1 MRNLMHNPLENIP
14 TYEYDRRWEHD
25 GIDCHLTRGKYTG
38 EFRGYVYLPKAH
50 PLYGKEMDD
59 MEMMAVDVH
68 GGITFAQEEAGLW
81 KIGFDCG
88 HDGDVIPSMEMLP
101 FMDEGHRWT
110 EEEAIAEV
118 ESLASEVREIAE
130 RAAKREARAVEDAR
144 ADLPSPLRVPAK
156 LVHLTGSTH
165 EGPGGEVLRDAFI
178 AMPPGT
184 MVGSTDITGHL
195 MFARLAEAQMRQ
207 VEQGL
212 AVKIPL
218 KFGDEVP
225 IFKGFDDTG
234 NRTGELSVVA
244 PVLADAVYDALEALS
259 MQQAPS
265 YGPESGMVAPEPIPM
280 NATPPTPPELTTPIP
295 MNSTPPTPPE
305 MTTPIPPY
313 ATTPAGPVA
322 PTPTPPIAR
331 EPVRAAAPAQQ
342 GGYVKICVPR
352 ENVRPFSQTSAA
364 GKTYKKAAVSLP
376 AGTVVN
382 GVDLSGRTAFLFMS
396 RYNEQDMEAR
406 RAAIRFSA
414 RADSQIG
421 VVGPRGSGIPEV
433 RVRADVLSH
442 AVELAGMES
451 DYPSVSGLESAMRAS
466 SEASMRPASP
476 VQGRAR

>member
-1 MRNLMHNPLENIP
+1 MHNPLENIP

-59 MEMMAVDVH
+59 MDMMAVDVH

-118 ESLASEVREIAE
+118 ESLASEVREIAA
-130 RAAKREARAVEDAR
+130 RSVKREARAAEDAR
-144 ADLPSPLRVPAK
+144 ADLPSPLRAPAK

-184 MVGSTDITGHL
+184 MVGSTDITGYL
-195 MFARLAEAQMRQ
+195 TFARLAEAQMRQ

-280 NATPPTPPELTTPIP
+280 NATPPTPPEL
-295 MNSTPPTPPE
+295 
-305 MTTPIPPY
+305 TTPIPPY

-451 DYPSVSGLESAMRAS
+451 DYPSVSGLETAMRAS

>member
-1 MRNLMHNPLENIP
+1 MHNPLENIP

-118 ESLASEVREIAE
+118 ESLASEVREIAA
-130 RAAKREARAVEDAR
+130 RSVKREARAVEDAR
-144 ADLPSPLRVPAK
+144 ADLPSPLRAPAK

-184 MVGSTDITGHL
+184 MVGSTDITGYL
-195 MFARLAEAQMRQ
+195 TFARLAEAQMRQ
-207 VEQGL
+207 VAQGL

-305 MTTPIPPY
+305 MTTPIPP
-313 ATTPAGPVA
+313 
-322 PTPTPPIAR
+322 IAR
-331 EPVRAAAPAQQ
+331 EPFRAAAPAQQ

-451 DYPSVSGLESAMRAS
+451 DYPSVSGLETAMRAS

>member
-1 MRNLMHNPLENIP
+1 MHNPLENIP

-118 ESLASEVREIAE
+118 ESLASEVREIAA
-130 RAAKREARAVEDAR
+130 RSVKREARAVEDAR
-144 ADLPSPLRVPAK
+144 ADLPSPLRAPAK

-184 MVGSTDITGHL
+184 MVGSTDITGYL
-195 MFARLAEAQMRQ
+195 TFARLAEAQMRQ

-305 MTTPIPPY
+305 MT
-313 ATTPAGPVA
+313 
-322 PTPTPPIAR
+322 TPTPPIAR

-433 RVRADVLSH
+433 RVRAGDLSH
-442 AVELAGMES
+442 AVELASMES
-451 DYPSVSGLESAMRAS
+451 DYPSVSGLETAMRAS
-466 SEASMRPASP
+466 SEASRRAAPPA
-476 VQGRAR
+476 QGRAR

>member
-1 MRNLMHNPLENIP
+1 MHNPLENIP

-59 MEMMAVDVH
+59 MEMKAVDVH

-118 ESLASEVREIAE
+118 ESLASEVREIAA
-130 RAAKREARAVEDAR
+130 RSVKREARAVEDAR
-144 ADLPSPLRVPAK
+144 ADLPSPLRAPAK

-184 MVGSTDITGHL
+184 MVGSTDITGYL
-195 MFARLAEAQMRQ
+195 TFARLAEAQMRQ
-207 VEQGL
+207 VAQGL

-280 NATPPTPPELTTPIP
+280 N
-295 MNSTPPTPPE
+295 STPPTPPE

-352 ENVRPFSQTSAA
+352 ETSAP
-364 GKTYKKAAVSLP
+364 S
-376 AGTVVN
+376 
-382 GVDLSGRTAFLFMS
+382 
-396 RYNEQDMEAR
+396 AR
-406 RAAIRFSA
+406 RARPGRRTRRRRSRCPPA
-414 RADSQIG
+414 
-421 VVGPRGSGIPEV
+421 
-433 RVRADVLSH
+433 
-442 AVELAGMES
+442 
-451 DYPSVSGLESAMRAS
+451 PS
-466 SEASMRPASP
+466 
-476 VQGRAR
+476 

>member
-1 MRNLMHNPLENIP
+1 MHNPLENIP

-59 MEMMAVDVH
+59 MEMMAVDVP

-88 HDGDVIPSMEMLP
+88 HDGDVIPFMKMLP

-118 ESLASEVREIAE
+118 ESLASEVREIAA
-130 RAAKREARAVEDAR
+130 RSVKREARAVEDAR
-144 ADLPSPLRVPAK
+144 ANLPSPLRAPAR

-184 MVGSTDITGHL
+184 MVGSTDITGYL

-207 VEQGL
+207 VEQGR

-234 NRTGELSVVA
+234 NRTGELNVVA

-280 NATPPTPPELTTPIP
+280 NA
-295 MNSTPPTPPE
+295 TPPTPPE

-451 DYPSVSGLESAMRAS
+451 DYPSVSGLETAMRAS

>member
-1 MRNLMHNPLENIP
+1 MHNPLENIP

-110 EEEAIAEV
+110 EEEAIAKV
-118 ESLASEVREIAE
+118 ESLASEVREIAA
-130 RAAKREARAVEDAR
+130 RSVKREARAVEDAR
-144 ADLPSPLRVPAK
+144 ADLPSPLRAPAK

-184 MVGSTDITGHL
+184 MVGSTDITGYL
-195 MFARLAEAQMRQ
+195 TFARLAEAQMRQ
-207 VEQGL
+207 VAQGL

-280 NATPPTPPELTTPIP
+280 NATPPTPPEL
-295 MNSTPPTPPE
+295 
-305 MTTPIPPY
+305 TTPIPPY

-451 DYPSVSGLESAMRAS
+451 DYPSVSGLETAMRAS

>member
-1 MRNLMHNPLENIP
+1 MHNPLENIH

-38 EFRGYVYLPKAH
+38 EFHGYVYLPKAH

-118 ESLASEVREIAE
+118 ESLASEVREIAA
-130 RAAKREARAVEDAR
+130 RSVKREARAVEDAR
-144 ADLPSPLRVPAK
+144 ADLPSPLRAPAK

-184 MVGSTDITGHL
+184 MVGSTDITGYL
-195 MFARLAEAQMRQ
+195 TFARLAEAQMRQ

-305 MTTPIPPY
+305 MTTPIPP
-313 ATTPAGPVA
+313 
-322 PTPTPPIAR
+322 IAR
-331 EPVRAAAPAQQ
+331 EPFRAAAPAQQ

-451 DYPSVSGLESAMRAS
+451 DYPSVSGLETAMRAS

>member
-1 MRNLMHNPLENIP
+1 MMRNLMH
-14 TYEYDRRWEHD
+14 
-25 GIDCHLTRGKYTG
+25 
-38 EFRGYVYLPKAH
+38 
-50 PLYGKEMDD
+50 
-59 MEMMAVDVH
+59 
-68 GGITFAQEEAGLW
+68 
-81 KIGFDCG
+81 
-88 HDGDVIPSMEMLP
+88 
-101 FMDEGHRWT
+101 
-110 EEEAIAEV
+110 EAIAEV
-118 ESLASEVREIAE
+118 ESLASEVREV
-130 RAAKREARAVEDAR
+130 AARSMKWETRAVEDTR

-184 MVGSTDITGHL
+184 MVGSTDITGYL
-195 MFARLAEAQMRQ
+195 TFARLAETQMRQ

-225 IFKGFDDTG
+225 LFKGFDDTG

-280 NATPPTPPELTTPIP
+280 NATPPTHPELTTPIP

-322 PTPTPPIAR
+322 PTPTPPISR
-331 EPVRAAAPAQQ
+331 DPVRAAAPAQQ

-433 RVRADVLSH
+433 RVRAEVLSH

-451 DYPSVSGLESAMRAS
+451 DYPSVSGLETAMRAS

>member
-1 MRNLMHNPLENIP
+1 MHNPLENIP

-68 GGITFAQEEAGLW
+68 GGITVAQEEAGLW

-101 FMDEGHRWT
+101 LMDEGHRWT

-118 ESLASEVREIAE
+118 ESLASEVREIAA
-130 RAAKREARAVEDAR
+130 RSVKREARAVEDAR

-178 AMPPGT
+178 AMPPDT
-184 MVGSTDITGHL
+184 TVGSTDITGHL
-195 MFARLAEAQMRQ
+195 TFVRLAEAQMRQ

-259 MQQAPS
+259 LRQAPS
-265 YGPESGMVAPEPIPM
+265 YGPERGMVAPEPV
-280 NATPPTPPELTTPIP
+280 P

-305 MTTPIPPY
+305 LTKPIPPY
-313 ATTPAGPVA
+313 AMTPPGPVA
-322 PTPTPPIAR
+322 PATTAPIAR

-342 GGYVKICVPR
+342 GEYVKICVPR

-396 RYNEQDMEAR
+396 RYNEQDMQAR

-442 AVELAGMES
+442 AVELACMES
-451 DYPSVSGLESAMRAS
+451 DYPSVSGLETAMRAS
-466 SEASMRPASP
+466 SEASRRPTPPA
-476 VQGRAR
+476 QGRAR

>member
-1 MRNLMHNPLENIP
+1 MHNPLENIP

-25 GIDCHLTRGKYTG
+25 GIDCHLTREKYTG

-101 FMDEGHRWT
+101 LMDEGHRWT

-118 ESLASEVREIAE
+118 ESLASEVSEIAA
-130 RAAKREARAVEDAR
+130 RSVKREARAVEDAR
-144 ADLPSPLRVPAK
+144 TDLPSPLRAPAK

-184 MVGSTDITGHL
+184 MVGSTDITGYL
-195 MFARLAEAQMRQ
+195 TFARLAEAQMRQ

-265 YGPESGMVAPEPIPM
+265 YGPESGMVAPE
-280 NATPPTPPELTTPIP
+280 PIP

-382 GVDLSGRTAFLFMS
+382 GIDLSGRTAFLFMS
-396 RYNEQDMEAR
+396 RYNEQDMQAR

-433 RVRADVLSH
+433 RVRAGDLSH
-442 AVELAGMES
+442 AVELASMES
-451 DYPSVSGLESAMRAS
+451 DYPSVSGLETAMRAS
-466 SEASMRPASP
+466 SEASRRAAPPA
-476 VQGRAR
+476 QGRAR

>member
-1 MRNLMHNPLENIP
+1 MHNPLENIP

-38 EFRGYVYLPKAH
+38 EFRGCVYLPKAH

-118 ESLASEVREIAE
+118 ESLASEVREIAA
-130 RAAKREARAVEDAR
+130 RSVKREARAVEDAR
-144 ADLPSPLRVPAK
+144 ADLPSPLRAPAK

-184 MVGSTDITGHL
+184 MVGSTDITGYL
-195 MFARLAEAQMRQ
+195 TFARLAEAQMRQ

-280 NATPPTPPELTTPIP
+280 NATPPTPPEL
-295 MNSTPPTPPE
+295 
-305 MTTPIPPY
+305 TTPIPPY

-451 DYPSVSGLESAMRAS
+451 DYPSVSGLETAMRAS

>member
-1 MRNLMHNPLENIP
+1 MHNPLENIP

-118 ESLASEVREIAE
+118 ESLASEVREIAA
-130 RAAKREARAVEDAR
+130 RSVKREARAVEDAR
-144 ADLPSPLRVPAK
+144 ADLPSPLRAPAK

-184 MVGSTDITGHL
+184 MVGSTDITGYL
-195 MFARLAEAQMRQ
+195 TFARLAEAQMRQ
-207 VEQGL
+207 VAQGL

-218 KFGDEVP
+218 KFGDEVR

-295 MNSTPPTPPE
+295 
-305 MTTPIPPY
+305 PY

-322 PTPTPPIAR
+322 LTPTPPIAR

-451 DYPSVSGLESAMRAS
+451 DYPSVSGLETAMRAS

>member
-1 MRNLMHNPLENIP
+1 MHNPLENIP
-14 TYEYDRRWEHD
+14 TYEYDRRWERD

-118 ESLASEVREIAE
+118 ESLASEVREIAA
-130 RAAKREARAVEDAR
+130 RSVKREARAVEDAR
-144 ADLPSPLRVPAK
+144 ADLPSPLRAPAK

-184 MVGSTDITGHL
+184 MVGSTDITGYL
-195 MFARLAEAQMRQ
+195 TFARLAEAQMRQ

-280 NATPPTPPELTTPIP
+280 NATPPTPPEL
-295 MNSTPPTPPE
+295 
-305 MTTPIPPY
+305 TTPIPPY

-451 DYPSVSGLESAMRAS
+451 DYPSVSGLETAMRAS

>member
-1 MRNLMHNPLENIP
+1 MHNPLENIP

-25 GIDCHLTRGKYTG
+25 GI
-38 EFRGYVYLPKAH
+38 
-50 PLYGKEMDD
+50 
-59 MEMMAVDVH
+59 
-68 GGITFAQEEAGLW
+68 
-81 KIGFDCG
+81 
-88 HDGDVIPSMEMLP
+88 
-101 FMDEGHRWT
+101 
-110 EEEAIAEV
+110 
-118 ESLASEVREIAE
+118 EIAA
-130 RAAKREARAVEDAR
+130 RSVKREARAVEDVR

-184 MVGSTDITGHL
+184 MVGSTDITGYL
-195 MFARLAEAQMRQ
+195 TFARLAEAQMRQ

-259 MQQAPS
+259 MQHAPS
-265 YGPESGMVAPEPIPM
+265 CGPESGMVAPEPIPM
-280 NATPPTPPELTTPIP
+280 NA
-295 MNSTPPTPPE
+295 TPPTPPE

-322 PTPTPPIAR
+322 PTPTPSIAR

-396 RYNEQDMEAR
+396 RYNEQDMQAR

-433 RVRADVLSH
+433 RVRAGDLSH
-442 AVELAGMES
+442 AVELASMES
-451 DYPSVSGLESAMRAS
+451 DYPSVSGLETAMRAS